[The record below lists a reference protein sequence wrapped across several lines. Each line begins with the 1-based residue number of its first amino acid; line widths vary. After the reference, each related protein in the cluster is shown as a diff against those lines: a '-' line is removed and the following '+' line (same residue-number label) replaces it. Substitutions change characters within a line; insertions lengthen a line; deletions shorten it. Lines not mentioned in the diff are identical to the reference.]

1 MLTTD
6 KIKGIIF
13 DYGGTIDS
21 NGLHWAEVIWK
32 AYEAEPIRYPSQKPT
47 SETLSFM
54 ANGL

>member
-1 MLTTD
+1 MLTID

-21 NGLHWAEVIWK
+21 NGLHWAELTK
-32 AYEAEPIRYPSQKPT
+32 PIRYPSQKPT
-47 SETLSFM
+47 SEMPSFM